1 MERLKETNYPDLYF
15 FTVDEKT
22 FVEEKNKFVLKKFS
36 HSIFF
41 CNFVGG
47 IAAIG

>member
-22 FVEEKNKFVLKKFS
+22 FVEKKINS
-36 HSIFF
+36 S
-41 CNFVGG
+41 
-47 IAAIG
+47 

>member
-1 MERLKETNYPDLYF
+1 MELLKETNYPDLYF

-22 FVEEKNKFVLKKFS
+22 FVEKKKFVLKKFS